1 MISFMRRYRRS
12 LQVGLFIVIG
22 AFIGSLFVFGAMGPD
37 GAARDSVAS
46 VNGEAISVERYQ
58 RRYQEYLNTYAQV
71 LRDRFSPEMAER
83 FGLPQLVVN
92 DLVQEEL
99 VTQQAQAEGLG
110 LSDEEL
116 NAQIHAIPAFHE
128 GGRFTLK
135 RYEDVL
141 RRLGYSKGSFEHEM
155 RRRITRTKVEQAV
168 RSGVRVS
175 DTEVEQAFVHTRGQV
190 RAAWALVEL
199 TPFVAEIV
207 PTDDDLAAHLKAH
220 AAEFRLPERRRVQY
234 VAVHPQAA
242 RPPIGEAEVE
252 KFYTEHGAE
261 FDEPRQARA
270 AHILIRVPA
279 TGGSEAEDQAK
290 AKIAEAIRRARAG
303 EDFATLARTL
313 SQDPGSAARGGDLG
327 FVKQGETVPQFE
339 SALFALKK
347 GEVSPEPVRT
357 PFGFHAIKVQEIR
370 EGGRQPLKAVAGQIR
385 ERLATEAADRAAR
398 TRAEEARAKLLGAAD
413 FMAEARQL
421 GFTPVETTI
430 ARQPVSAGF
439 TPPDSLEDTAFQL
452 AQGGVSTPVKTPAGW
467 IVLKNVEHLAA
478 AVPALAE
485 IKDQVAVAVKR
496 EKAQARALERAKQL
510 SAEAT
515 VAGADLAAVAKKLG
529 AIYAETSRFSRSQ
542 PDSRLPGDAMLAAL
556 QTPAGSLSEPVKTPQ
571 GYYVVRVLERVPP
584 EMESLA
590 GERDKIAA
598 EVLARKQGQAWETW
612 VGAARA
618 RAKIEISS
626 RLPAGRG

>member
-1 MISFMRRYRRS
+1 MITFMRRYRRS
-12 LQVGLFIVIG
+12 LQVALLIVIA
-22 AFIGSLFVFGAMGPD
+22 AFIASLFVFGTMGPD
-37 GAARDSVAS
+37 GAARESVAS

-58 RRYQEYLNTYAQV
+58 RRYQEYLNTYAQI

-83 FGLPQLVVN
+83 FGLPQQVVN

-110 LSDEEL
+110 VSDEEF

-135 RYEDVL
+135 RYEEVL

-155 RRRITRTKVEQAV
+155 RRRMTRAKVEQAV

-175 DTEVEQAFVHTRGQV
+175 DTEVEQAFVHMREQV

-199 TPFVAEIV
+199 APFIAEIA
-207 PTDDDLAAHLKAH
+207 PTENELAAYLKEH

-234 VAVHPQAA
+234 VAFHPQTV
-242 RPPIGEAEVE
+242 RPTVTDAEVE
-252 KFYTEHGAE
+252 KFYTEQGAE

-270 AHILIRVPA
+270 AHILIRVPE

-290 AKIAEAIRRARAG
+290 TKIAEAIRRAKAG
-303 EDFATLARTL
+303 EDFAKLAREL

-339 SALFALKK
+339 GPLFALKK

-357 PFGFHAIKVQEIR
+357 PVGFHAIKVHEIR
-370 EGGRQPLKAVAGQIR
+370 EGGRKPLKAVAGQIR

-413 FMAEARQL
+413 FLAEARQL
-421 GFTPVETTI
+421 GLTPVESTI
-430 ARQPVSAGF
+430 ARQSGPAGVA
-439 TPPDSLEDTAFQL
+439 PPDPLEDAAFQL

-467 IVLKNVEHLAA
+467 VVLKHVEHLAA
-478 AVPALAE
+478 AVPPLAE
-485 IKDQVAVAVKR
+485 IKDKVAAAVKR
-496 EKAQARALERAKQL
+496 EKAEVRALERAKQL
-510 SAEAT
+510 SADAKQ
-515 VAGADLAAVAKKLG
+515 ADLAAVAKRLG
-529 AIYAETSRFSRSQ
+529 AIYSETARFSRSN

-556 QTPAGSLSEPVKTPQ
+556 QTPAGSLSEPVKTQQ
-571 GYYVVRVLERVPP
+571 GYYLLRVLERVPP
-584 EMESLA
+584 GMEPLA

-598 EVLARKQGQAWETW
+598 ELLARKQGQAWETW
-612 VGAARA
+612 VGVARTK
-618 RAKIEISS
+618 AKIEISS